1 MISTACQWYTI
12 LNKLKFTYLDI
23 SPYKWETVIYLHT
36 ILGKSDDKD
45 LIHEVHNF
53 LKMTQHP
60 KMGASQEGR
69 LPKMSAPNS
78 FNPPKKLESH
88 QLMGLS

>member
-1 MISTACQWYTI
+1 M
-12 LNKLKFTYLDI
+12 
-23 SPYKWETVIYLHT
+23 

-45 LIHEVHNF
+45 LTHEAHNF
-53 LKMTQHP
+53 EKITQHP

-69 LPKMSAPNS
+69 LPKMSATNS
-78 FNPPKKLESH
+78 SNPPKKLKSH